1 MDRKIVLNEGPE
13 CYADVAPRGPEQ
25 TQNRVVGILR
35 EHGDGGIVKPDSSFR
50 EGNFGDVKIA
60 HKDLNGAPFD
70 MVVVAEIVNP
80 ESMSGLF
87 WGKIVEVL
95 GNPDSSDVKIEA
107 VMRQFGLPQD
117 FPDSVKKEIEN
128 LETSA
133 ATLGWGKFSML
144 SGILALAY
152 CLIFFILEAFNFFD
166 WQLWLL
172 RAVCSAALT
181 LVLMLA
187 IESVRSK

>member
-1 MDRKIVLNEGPE
+1 MTQLLNRLVMFVVLLLVQVLVLNHVWLLN
-13 CYADVAPRGPEQ
+13 VATPLLYVYFAITFPRNTAKGE
-25 TQNRVVGILR
+25 VLVWCFFL
-35 EHGDGGIVKPDSSFR
+35 
-50 EGNFGDVKIA
+50 
-60 HKDLNGAPFD
+60 
-70 MVVVAEIVNP
+70 
-80 ESMSGLF
+80 GLF
-87 WGKIVEVL
+87 IDIFSNTPGLAAGTLTLIGMGQTYLLEFFV
-95 GNPDSSDVKIEA
+95 PRDSA
-107 VMRQFGLPQD
+107 
-117 FPDSVKKEIEN
+117 EN

-152 CLIFFILEAFNFFD
+152 CLIFFILEAFSFFD

>member
-1 MDRKIVLNEGPE
+1 MARLVNRLVMFVVLLLVQVLVLNHVWLFN
-13 CYADVAPRGPEQ
+13 VATPLLYVYFAITFPRNTAKG
-25 TQNRVVGILR
+25 
-35 EHGDGGIVKPDSSFR
+35 
-50 EGNFGDVKIA
+50 
-60 HKDLNGAPFD
+60 
-70 MVVVAEIVNP
+70 
-80 ESMSGLF
+80 
-87 WGKIVEVL
+87 EVL
-95 GNPDSSDVKIEA
+95 LWCFSLGLLIDIFSNTPGLAAGTLTLIGMGQTYLLELFVPRDSA
-107 VMRQFGLPQD
+107 
-117 FPDSVKKEIEN
+117 EN

-133 ATLGWGKFSML
+133 ATLGWGKFCML
-144 SGILALAY
+144 SGILTLAY